1 MLLRDDIQI
10 PLHDPGRIVKI
21 TGEESMLYR
30 AAMLR
35 VFNVVRV
42 VVVMLFLLGF
52 SLIGAD
58 TGRALPLDLGG
69 TGWLSA
75 LVIVYVLVMSL
86 HWVLSLRTPVAE
98 RLFLSNAIWDI
109 FLLGLLIFNF
119 GLLNYTNLLMLSIL
133 NAVLL
138 SAMTLTLRQSVI
150 YAITLVVVWLATDA
164 LLQAMPQVSWHKM
177 GDVPLAEC
185 FSRLIA
191 VFRGNG
197 IAWLEPAVVAL
208 GMAFLALLV
217 SYLSTQ
223 GRDNRINVELS
234 RRYTSQLRKMND
246 SIIEDMQNGL
256 LVVSGDSIILTLNR
270 QARTIFG
277 LPATAKVPRTLGELL
292 PELARRFGRW
302 QHMRFN
308 DSRTLDIGKGSYSLT
323 FSALKSDDDM
333 ALTLLMLESIDESYQ
348 RVRET
353 RLASLGRLTAGIA
366 HEIRNPL
373 SSVQSAADLLEEM
386 SDDNKVHFLTDK
398 IRNNTQRINNIISD
412 ILNLFSDKPR
422 NTKLIPL
429 NPFLLGVINEARTND
444 ETSRAKIRTD
454 MDATKEYAVFF
465 DAGHLEQIL
474 HNLMLNAVKHA
485 GRDDVEI
492 TVRTRIG
499 DVGRFLYID
508 IQDHGRGVAADD
520 EEKIFEPFFS
530 KRHGTGLGLYLVRE
544 MCVAN
549 QAQIVYV
556 RKEIGACFRLTME
569 RYLANEDD
577 PHENEPHDNIQIL

>member
-1 MLLRDDIQI
+1 MLRDDIQI
-10 PLHDPGRIVKI
+10 PLHDPGRIIKI
-21 TGEESMLYR
+21 TGEESVLYR
-30 AAMLR
+30 ASMLR

-52 SLIGAD
+52 IL
-58 TGRALPLDLGG
+58 TGGGTGKVLPFGLGG
-69 TGWLSA
+69 TNWLSA
-75 LVIVYVLVMSL
+75 LITLYVAVMSL
-86 HWVLSLRTPVAE
+86 HWLGSLRTPVSE
-98 RLFLSNAIWDI
+98 KIFLSNAVCDA
-109 FLLGLLIFNF
+109 FVLGLLILNL
-119 GLLNYTNLLMLSIL
+119 GLLNNSSLLMLSIL

-138 SAMTLTLRQSVI
+138 SAMTLTVRQSVV
-150 YAITLVVVWLATDA
+150 YGVALVVIWMMVAA
-164 LLQAMPQVSWHKM
+164 FLQAVPLVPWQKM
-177 GDVPLAEC
+177 GGMPWSAC
-185 FSRLIA
+185 FSQLLA
-191 VFRGNG
+191 ALGHDSLS
-197 IAWLEPAVVAL
+197 WLEPAVIAT
-208 GMAFLALLV
+208 GMALLAVLV

-223 GRDNRINVELS
+223 GRDNRINAELS
-234 RRYTSQLRKMND
+234 RNYTRQLRKMND

-256 LVVSGDSIILTLNR
+256 LVVSSDSSILTLNR

-277 LPATAKVPRTLGELL
+277 LMEKAKVPRNLGELL
-292 PELARRFGRW
+292 PELAKRFGRW

-308 DSRTLDIGKGSYSLT
+308 DSRTLDIGKGSYSLS
-323 FSALKSDDDM
+323 FNALKTDEDM
-333 ALTLLMLESIDESYQ
+333 ALTLIMLESIDESYQ

-373 SSVQSAADLLEEM
+373 SSVQSAADLMEEM
-386 SDDNKVHFLTDK
+386 SEDPKVHFLTDK

-429 NPFLLGVINEARTND
+429 NPFLQAVISEARTND
-444 ETSRAKIRTD
+444 ETSRAKIRSD
-454 MDATKEYAVFF
+454 IDATKEYAVFF

-508 IQDHGRGVAADD
+508 IQDNGRGVAADD
-520 EEKIFEPFFS
+520 EERIFEPFFS

-577 PHENEPHDNIQIL
+577 PNEDIHLL

>member
-1 MLLRDDIQI
+1 MLRDDIQI
-10 PLHDPGRIVKI
+10 PLHDPGRIIKI
-21 TGEESMLYR
+21 TGEESVLYR
-30 AAMLR
+30 ASMLR

-52 SLIGAD
+52 IL
-58 TGRALPLDLGG
+58 TGGGTGKVLPFGLGG
-69 TGWLSA
+69 TNWLSA
-75 LVIVYVLVMSL
+75 LITLYVAVMSL
-86 HWVLSLRTPVAE
+86 HWLGSLRTPVSE
-98 RLFLSNAIWDI
+98 KIFLSNAVCDA
-109 FLLGLLIFNF
+109 FVLGLLILNL
-119 GLLNYTNLLMLSIL
+119 GLLNNSSLLMLSIL

-138 SAMTLTLRQSVI
+138 SAMTLTVRQSVV
-150 YAITLVVVWLATDA
+150 YGVALVVIWMMVAA
-164 LLQAMPQVSWHKM
+164 FLQAVPLVPWQKM
-177 GDVPLAEC
+177 GGMPWSAC
-185 FSRLIA
+185 FSQLLA
-191 VFRGNG
+191 
-197 IAWLEPAVVAL
+197 AL
-208 GMAFLALLV
+208 
-217 SYLSTQ
+217 
-223 GRDNRINVELS
+223 
-234 RRYTSQLRKMND
+234 
-246 SIIEDMQNGL
+246 MQNGL
-256 LVVSGDSIILTLNR
+256 LVVSSDSSILTLNR

-277 LPATAKVPRTLGELL
+277 LMEKAKVPRNLGELL
-292 PELARRFGRW
+292 PELAKRFGRW

-308 DSRTLDIGKGSYSLT
+308 DSRTLDIGKGSYSLS
-323 FSALKSDDDM
+323 FNVLKTDEDM
-333 ALTLLMLESIDESYQ
+333 ALTLIMLESIDESYQ

-373 SSVQSAADLLEEM
+373 SSVQSAADLMEEM
-386 SDDNKVHFLTDK
+386 SEDPKVHFLTDK

-429 NPFLLGVINEARTND
+429 NPFLQAVISEARTND
-444 ETSRAKIRTD
+444 ETSRAKIRSD

-508 IQDHGRGVAADD
+508 IQDNGRGVGADD
-520 EEKIFEPFFS
+520 EERIFEPFFS

-577 PHENEPHDNIQIL
+577 PNEDIHLL

>member
-150 YAITLVVVWLATDA
+150 YAITLVVVWLATAA

-429 NPFLLGVINEARTND
+429 NPFLQAVISEARTND
-444 ETSRAKIRTD
+444 ETSRAKIRSD

-508 IQDHGRGVAADD
+508 IQDNGRGVAAED
-520 EEKIFEPFFS
+520 EERIFEPFFS

-577 PHENEPHDNIQIL
+577 PNEDIHLQ

>member
-1 MLLRDDIQI
+1 MLLRDDIQS

-150 YAITLVVVWLATDA
+150 YAITLVVVWLATAA

-508 IQDHGRGVAADD
+508 IQDNGRGVAADD

>member
-1 MLLRDDIQI
+1 MLLKGDVQI

-21 TGEESMLYR
+21 TGEESLLYR

-42 VVVMLFLLGF
+42 VVIMLFLLGF
-52 SLIGAD
+52 SLVG
-58 TGRALPLDLGG
+58 GG
-69 TGWLSA
+69 TGKILPLGLGSTEWFSA
-75 LVIVYVLVMSL
+75 LVILYVAAMAA
-86 HWVLSLRTPVAE
+86 HWIWSLRTPVSE
-98 RLFLSNAIWDI
+98 KVFLSNALWDI
-109 FLLGLLIFNF
+109 FLLGLIVLNL
-119 GLLNYTNLLMLSIL
+119 GLLNNTNLLMLSVL

-138 SAMTLTLRQSVI
+138 SAMTLTMRQSLI
-150 YAITLVVVWLATDA
+150 YATILLLVWITVAA
-164 LLQAMPQVSWHKM
+164 ILQALPLVPWQKL
-177 GDVPLAEC
+177 GDPSLGDSLSYLFSALEHHNVGWFEPVILA
-185 FSRLIA
+185 
-191 VFRGNG
+191 V
-197 IAWLEPAVVAL
+197 
-208 GMAFLALLV
+208 GMALLV
-217 SYLSTQ
+217 LLVCYLSTQ

-234 RRYTSQLRKMND
+234 RRYSSQLRKMND

-256 LVVSGDSIILTLNR
+256 LVVSGDSSIITLNR

-277 LPATAKVPRTLGELL
+277 LHEQSKVPRSLGELL
-292 PELARRFGRW
+292 PELAKRFGRW

-308 DSRTLDIGKGSYSLT
+308 DSRTLDIGKGSYSIS
-323 FSALKSDDDM
+323 FNALKSDDEQP
-333 ALTLLMLESIDESYQ
+333 LTLLMLESIDESYQ

-386 SDDNKVHFLTDK
+386 SDDQKIHFLTEK

-422 NTKLIPL
+422 NTQLIPI
-429 NPFLLGVINEARTND
+429 NGFLRRIINDARNND
-444 ETSRAKIRTD
+444 ETRRATIRAD
-454 MDATKEYAVFF
+454 IDATKEYAVFF

-474 HNLMLNAVKHA
+474 HNLMYNAMRHS

-492 TVRTRIG
+492 TVRTRVG

-508 IQDHGRGVAADD
+508 IQDNGRGVARDD

-556 RKEIGACFRLTME
+556 RKDIGACFRLTME

-577 PHENEPHDNIQIL
+577 PHEDTHPH

>member
-1 MLLRDDIQI
+1 MLRDDIQI
-10 PLHDPGRIVKI
+10 PLHDPGRIIKI
-21 TGEESMLYR
+21 TGEESVLYR
-30 AAMLR
+30 ASMLR

-52 SLIGAD
+52 IL
-58 TGRALPLDLGG
+58 TGGGTGKVLPFGLGG
-69 TGWLSA
+69 TNWLSA
-75 LVIVYVLVMSL
+75 LITLYVAVMSL
-86 HWVLSLRTPVAE
+86 HWLGSLRTPVSE
-98 RLFLSNAIWDI
+98 KIFLSNAVCDA
-109 FLLGLLIFNF
+109 FVLGLLILNL
-119 GLLNYTNLLMLSIL
+119 GLLNNSSLLMLSIL

-138 SAMTLTLRQSVI
+138 SAMTLTVRQSVV
-150 YAITLVVVWLATDA
+150 YGVALVVIWMMVAA
-164 LLQAMPQVSWHKM
+164 ILQAVPLVPWQKM
-177 GDVPLAEC
+177 GEMPWSAC
-185 FSRLIA
+185 FSQLLA
-191 VFRGNG
+191 ALGHDSLS
-197 IAWLEPAVVAL
+197 WLEPAVIAT
-208 GMAFLALLV
+208 GMALLAVLV

-223 GRDNRINVELS
+223 GRDNRINAELS
-234 RRYTSQLRKMND
+234 RNYTRQLRKMND
-246 SIIEDMQNGL
+246 SI
-256 LVVSGDSIILTLNR
+256 S
-270 QARTIFG
+270 
-277 LPATAKVPRTLGELL
+277 ELL
-292 PELARRFGRW
+292 PELTKRFGRW

-308 DSRTLDIGKGSYSLT
+308 DSRTLDIGKGSYSLS
-323 FSALKSDDDM
+323 FNALKTDEDM
-333 ALTLLMLESIDESYQ
+333 PLTLIMLENIDESYQ

-373 SSVQSAADLLEEM
+373 SSVQSAADLMEEM
-386 SDDNKVHFLTDK
+386 SEDPKVHFLTDK

-429 NPFLLGVINEARTND
+429 NPFLQAVISEARTND
-444 ETSRAKIRTD
+444 ETSRAKIRSD

-508 IQDHGRGVAADD
+508 IQDNGRGVGADD
-520 EEKIFEPFFS
+520 EERIFEPFFS

-577 PHENEPHDNIQIL
+577 PNEDIHLQ

>member
-150 YAITLVVVWLATDA
+150 YAITLVVVWLATAA

-177 GDVPLAEC
+177 GDVPPAEG

-422 NTKLIPL
+422 NTRLIPL

-508 IQDHGRGVAADD
+508 IQDNGRGVAADD